1 MSSRRPGP
9 LVDGEIEAYAAR
21 HTTPTSATLQAVAA
35 STVSWSEHPGYMI
48 DATEAQLLR
57 LLVAV
62 SSARRILEVGTFS
75 GYSALAM
82 AEALPVDGHIDTL
95 ELSGGHVA
103 KAAEHVAWAG
113 ENGRI
118 SIHEGL
124 ALDSLARLV
133 GPYDLAF
140 LDADKS
146 AYPEYYEAV
155 LPLMRPGGLIV
166 ADNVFRHGRVLE
178 AQSRDPSV
186 EGMRRFNDRVVSD
199 PRVEAV
205 MLTVRDGVSLIRV
218 RG

>member
-1 MSSRRPGP
+1 MSSRRRGP
-9 LVDGEIEAYAAR
+9 LVDSEIEAYAAR
-21 HTTPTSATLQAVAA
+21 HTTPTPATLQAVAA
-35 STVSWSEHPGYMI
+35 STVGWSEHPGYMI

-62 SSARRILEVGTFS
+62 SGARRILEVGTFS

-82 AEALPVDGHIDTL
+82 ADALPVDGHIDTL
-95 ELSGGHVA
+95 ELSREHVA
-103 KAAEHVAWAG
+103 KAAEHIEWAG
-113 ENGRI
+113 ESGRI

-124 ALDSLARLV
+124 ALDSLTRLV

-155 LPLMRPGGLIV
+155 VPLMRPGGLIV